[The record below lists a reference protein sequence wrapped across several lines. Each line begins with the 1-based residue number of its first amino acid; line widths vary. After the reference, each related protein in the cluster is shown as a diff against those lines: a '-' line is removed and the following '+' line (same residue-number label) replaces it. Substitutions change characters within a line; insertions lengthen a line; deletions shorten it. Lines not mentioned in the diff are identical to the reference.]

1 MSPLHPLALHLP
13 QSKSTVTQPLR
24 WTAAAKLPPP
34 IHGLGWTFGQR
45 RVAPFLFNLCTFN
58 YFQKWNQHDP
68 DFFRWIDWLGGIIMD
83 KWNDYKTWL
92 YKPFICAYWVQIV
105 NLFFCLVSN
114 LRSNKSKIL
123 IHDNFSPN
131 HALLLLHGIAIGWNH
146 PLLLLRGNWC
156 VCKLLCKSS
165 DKVTHVAAL
174 LLCSCAKVTHVA
186 AREVGL
192 SL

>member
-1 MSPLHPLALHLP
+1 MFFGYGLRYIQFPSKNRTLLSRNLSILQMHFSFCIFYFSKSMSPLHPLALHLP

-83 KWNDYKTWL
+83 KWNDYRTWL
-92 YKPFICAYWVQIV
+92 YKPFVHI
-105 NLFFCLVSN
+105 LGSN
-114 LRSNKSKIL
+114 
-123 IHDNFSPN
+123 
-131 HALLLLHGIAIGWNH
+131 
-146 PLLLLRGNWC
+146 C
-156 VCKLLCKSS
+156 
-165 DKVTHVAAL
+165 
-174 LLCSCAKVTHVA
+174 
-186 AREVGL
+186 
-192 SL
+192 

>member
-1 MSPLHPLALHLP
+1 MRIYFLNVFWVWSEIYPISFQKSHSFISQPILQMHFSFCIFYFSKSMSPLHPLALHLP

-92 YKPFICAYWVQIV
+92 YKPFVHI
-105 NLFFCLVSN
+105 LGSN
-114 LRSNKSKIL
+114 
-123 IHDNFSPN
+123 
-131 HALLLLHGIAIGWNH
+131 
-146 PLLLLRGNWC
+146 C
-156 VCKLLCKSS
+156 
-165 DKVTHVAAL
+165 
-174 LLCSCAKVTHVA
+174 
-186 AREVGL
+186 
-192 SL
+192 